1 MLAAEES
8 ENPDTV
14 PFAPWLCL
22 GREHLRKSERT
33 RLDLLVAAANFLGEN
48 SLDALTVA
56 TICAKAGVAHGTF
69 YLYFK
74 DRNALTGDLLGRF
87 VDYLQ
92 IQMRASARQGADP
105 VRNTTA
111 AYYRLFRDN
120 AGLMKC
126 LVVGIDAFPEA
137 RTAFQRLNNEWA
149 RTVVRALQKNPAAAP
164 PTDDE
169 LMRRAY
175 ALGGMVD
182 QYLTALFVTEDP
194 WLAAISQDTDAVI
207 NTLTTLWTKGL
218 RE

>member
-1 MLAAEES
+1 M
-8 ENPDTV
+8 
-14 PFAPWLCL
+14 
-22 GREHLRKSERT
+22 RKGERT
-33 RLDLLVAAANFLGEN
+33 RLNLLVAGAGFLAEN
-48 SLDALTVA
+48 NLDALTVSA
-56 TICAKAGVAHGTF
+56 ICGHAGVAHGTF
-69 YLYFK
+69 YLYFQ
-74 DRNALTGDLLGRF
+74 DRNDVAGALLSKF

-92 IQMRASARQGADP
+92 VQMRISARQAGDP

-111 AYYRLFRDN
+111 AYFELFKAN

-149 RTVVRALQKNPAAAP
+149 RTVVRAYVKNHRGGGLSE
-164 PTDDE
+164 DE

-194 WLAAISQDTDAVI
+194 WIASLSKDMDAVI
-207 NTLTTLWTKGL
+207 DTLTTLWRKGMH
-218 RE
+218 E